1 MGRDLPTG
9 HIESRLTVGRVPF
22 HRASIAREGEMEREM
37 VRTIERQKPNRD
49 KAFRVFRLV
58 SETPKIGLITRRS

>member
-1 MGRDLPTG
+1 
-9 HIESRLTVGRVPF
+9 
-22 HRASIAREGEMEREM
+22 MEREM